1 LSQQKKT
8 RFCFIEAENGSSR
21 NKNEKTHQKA
31 EIKALLR
38 CSKKKPAF
46 ASLKQKKDSLRKKRK
61 KLLEADLARDI
72 AGALVATIL
81 Y

>member
-1 LSQQKKT
+1 VSNFSQNSDFASSQQKKT
-8 RFCFIEAENGSSR
+8 RFCFIEAENGSPR

-46 ASLKQKKDSLRKKRK
+46 VSLKQKTVRQ
-61 KLLEADLARDI
+61 
-72 AGALVATIL
+72 
-81 Y
+81 

>member
-1 LSQQKKT
+1 LLRRSKKKA
-8 RFCFIEAENGSSR
+8 RFCFIEAENGSAR
-21 NKNEKTHQKA
+21 NKKSETQ
-31 EIKALLR
+31 ALLR

-46 ASLKQKKDSLRKKRK
+46 ASLKQKTVRLEIKRK
-61 KLLEADLARDI
+61 KLLEADLAGDI